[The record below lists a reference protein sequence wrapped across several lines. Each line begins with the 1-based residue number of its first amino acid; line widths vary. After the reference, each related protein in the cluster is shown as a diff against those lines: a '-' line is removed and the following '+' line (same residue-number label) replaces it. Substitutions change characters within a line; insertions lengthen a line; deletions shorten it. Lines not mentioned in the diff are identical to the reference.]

1 MNSNFKVASN
11 YILICLIWGST
22 WFAIRL
28 GLDSLTPLISA
39 GLRFSIAAV
48 VIYIIMRIRSISIQR
63 DKISMRLYYFMGIF
77 SFIIPFGLV
86 YWGEQFIPSGL
97 AAVLFAVYPFFVAL
111 FMRIFIPEEKIG
123 VIKIIGM
130 IFGFSGI
137 VIIFSQNFLTI
148 GMNYF
153 LGMLAV
159 LISGLLQSTIAV
171 SIKKYG
177 QHLHALSMNLIPMAI
192 AGVGMLLM
200 GILLEDTTKL
210 KFDVKAVS
218 SVLYLG
224 IIGSVVTFTAYYWLL
239 KRINIILLSLTAFI
253 TPIIALFIGWIFLD
267 ETLLP
272 NQIYG
277 SVFVLTGLMIANL
290 SSLKQKITRNK
301 SC

>member
-1 MNSNFKVASN
+1 LDSNLKIASN

-39 GLRFSIAAV
+39 GLRFSIAAI
-48 VIYIIMRIRSISIQR
+48 VIYIIMQIRSISIQR
-63 DKISMRLYYFMGIF
+63 DKISMRLYYFMGVF
-77 SFIIPFGLV
+77 SFILPFGLV

-111 FMRIFIPEEKIG
+111 FTRIFIPEEKIG
-123 VIKIIGM
+123 LIKIIGM

-137 VIIFSQNFLTI
+137 VIIFSQNIFTI
-148 GMNYF
+148 GMDYF

-159 LISGLLQSTIAV
+159 LVSGLLQSTIAV

-192 AGVGMLLM
+192 AGVGMLLL
-200 GILLEDTTKL
+200 GVLFEDTSTL
-210 KFDVKAVS
+210 KFDTKAIA
-218 SVLYLG
+218 SVFYLG

-253 TPIIALFIGWIFLD
+253 TPIIALLIGWIFLD
-267 ETLLP
+267 ETLMP
-272 NQIYG
+272 NQIFG
-277 SVFVLTGLMIANL
+277 SFFVLTGLLIANL
-290 SSLKQKITRNK
+290 SSLKQKIMK
-301 SC
+301 K

>member
-1 MNSNFKVASN
+1 MNSNYKIASN

-39 GLRFSIAAV
+39 GLRFSVAAI
-48 VIYIIMRIRSISIQR
+48 VIYIVMRIRSISIQR

-77 SFIIPFGLV
+77 SFILPFGLV

-111 FMRIFIPEEKIG
+111 FTRIFIPEEKIG

-137 VIIFSQNFLTI
+137 VIIFSQNLLTI

-192 AGVGMLLM
+192 AGVGMLLLGM
-200 GILLEDTTKL
+200 LLEDTTKL

-267 ETLLP
+267 ETLMP
-272 NQIYG
+272 NQILG
-277 SVFVLTGLMIANL
+277 SFFVLTGLLIANL
-290 SSLKQKITRNK
+290 SSLKQKIMRNT
-301 SC
+301 

>member
-1 MNSNFKVASN
+1 MDSNFKIASN

-39 GLRFSIAAV
+39 GLRFSIAAI

-63 DKISMRLYYFMGIF
+63 DKISMQLYYFMGVF
-77 SFIIPFGLV
+77 SFILPFGLV

-97 AAVLFAVYPFFVAL
+97 ASVLFAVYPFFVAL
-111 FMRIFIPEEKIG
+111 FTRIFIPEEKIG
-123 VIKIIGM
+123 IIKIVGM

-137 VIIFSQNFLTI
+137 VIIFSQNILTI

-159 LISGLLQSTIAV
+159 LLSGLLQSTIAV

-192 AGVGMLLM
+192 AGSGMLLL
-200 GILLEDTTKL
+200 GVLFENTSTL
-210 KFDVKAVS
+210 KFDTKAIA
-218 SVLYLG
+218 SVFYLG

-253 TPIIALFIGWIFLD
+253 TPIIALLIGWIFLD
-267 ETLLP
+267 ETLMP
-272 NQIYG
+272 TQIFG
-277 SVFVLTGLMIANL
+277 SSFVLTGLLIANL
-290 SSLKQKITRNK
+290 SSLKQKIIK
-301 SC
+301 K

>member
-1 MNSNFKVASN
+1 MNSNVKIASN

-28 GLDSLTPLISA
+28 GLDSLTPLVSA
-39 GLRFSIAAV
+39 GLRFSIAAI

-77 SFIIPFGLV
+77 SFILPFGLV

-111 FMRIFIPEEKIG
+111 FTRIFIPEEKIG
-123 VIKIIGM
+123 LIRIIGM
-130 IFGFSGI
+130 IIGFSGI
-137 VIIFSQNFLTI
+137 VIIFSQNLLTI

-192 AGVGMLLM
+192 AGVGMLLL
-200 GILLEDTTKL
+200 GILLEDTTHL
-210 KFDVKAVS
+210 KFDAKAIS

-253 TPIIALFIGWIFLD
+253 TPIIALAIGWFFLD

-301 SC
+301 

>member
-1 MNSNFKVASN
+1 MDSNFKIASN

-28 GLDSLTPLISA
+28 GLDSLTPFISA
-39 GLRFSIAAV
+39 GLRFSIAAI
-48 VIYIIMRIRSISIQR
+48 VIYIVMRIRSISIQR
-63 DKISMRLYYFMGIF
+63 DKISMRLYYFMGVF
-77 SFIIPFGLV
+77 SFILPFGLV

-97 AAVLFAVYPFFVAL
+97 ASVLFAVYPFFVAL
-111 FMRIFIPEEKIG
+111 FTRIFIPEEKIG

-137 VIIFSQNFLTI
+137 VIIFSQNILTI

-159 LISGLLQSTIAV
+159 LLSGFLQSTIAV

-192 AGVGMLLM
+192 AGAGMLLL
-200 GILLEDTTKL
+200 GVLFENTSTL
-210 KFDVKAVS
+210 KFDTKAIA
-218 SVLYLG
+218 SVFYLG

-253 TPIIALFIGWIFLD
+253 TPIIALLIGWIFLD
-267 ETLLP
+267 ETLMP
-272 NQIYG
+272 NQIFG
-277 SVFVLTGLMIANL
+277 SAFVLTGLLVANL
-290 SSLKQKITRNK
+290 SSLKQKIIK
-301 SC
+301 K

>member
-28 GLDSLTPLISA
+28 GLDSLTPLVSA
-39 GLRFSIAAV
+39 GLRFSVAAT
-48 VIYIIMRIRSISIQR
+48 VIYIIMRIRSISIQK

-77 SFIIPFGLV
+77 SFILPFGLV
-86 YWGEQFIPSGL
+86 YWGEQYIPSGL

-111 FMRIFIPEEKIG
+111 FTRIFIPEEKIG
-123 VIKIIGM
+123 MVKIVGM
-130 IFGFSGI
+130 IFGFTGI
-137 VIIFSQNFLTI
+137 VVIFSQNLLTI
-148 GMNYF
+148 GMNYA
-153 LGMLAV
+153 LGMSAV
-159 LISGLLQSTIAV
+159 LLSGLLQSTIAV

-177 QHLHALSMNLIPMAI
+177 QHLHPLSMNLIPMAI
-192 AGVGMLLM
+192 AGIGMLLL
-200 GILLEDTTKL
+200 GILLEDTTHL

-239 KRINIILLSLTAFI
+239 KKINIILLSLTAFI
-253 TPIIALFIGWIFLD
+253 TPIIALLIGWIFLD

-272 NQIYG
+272 NQVYG
-277 SVFVLTGLMIANL
+277 SIFVLSGLLIANL
-290 SSLKQKITRNK
+290 SNLKQKIVRNT
-301 SC
+301 

>member
-1 MNSNFKVASN
+1 MDSNLKIASN

-39 GLRFSIAAV
+39 GLRFSIAAI
-48 VIYIIMRIRSISIQR
+48 VIYIIMQIRSISIQQ
-63 DKISMRLYYFMGIF
+63 DKISMRLYYFMGVF
-77 SFIIPFGLV
+77 SFILPFGLV

-111 FMRIFIPEEKIG
+111 FTRIFIPEEKIG
-123 VIKIIGM
+123 LIKIFGM

-137 VIIFSQNFLTI
+137 VIIFSQNIFTI
-148 GMNYF
+148 GMDYF

-159 LISGLLQSTIAV
+159 LVSGLLQSTIAV

-192 AGVGMLLM
+192 AGVGMLLL
-200 GILLEDTTKL
+200 GVLFEDTSSL
-210 KFDVKAVS
+210 KFDTKAIA
-218 SVLYLG
+218 SVFYLG

-253 TPIIALFIGWIFLD
+253 TPIIALLIGWIFLD
-267 ETLLP
+267 ETLMP
-272 NQIYG
+272 NQIFG
-277 SVFVLTGLMIANL
+277 SFFVLTGLLIANL
-290 SSLKQKITRNK
+290 SSLKQKIMK
-301 SC
+301 K

>member
-1 MNSNFKVASN
+1 MDSNFKIASN

-28 GLDSLTPLISA
+28 GLDSLTPFISA
-39 GLRFSIAAV
+39 GLRFSIAAI
-48 VIYIIMRIRSISIQR
+48 VIYIVMRIRSISIQR
-63 DKISMRLYYFMGIF
+63 DKISMRLYYFMGVF
-77 SFIIPFGLV
+77 SFILPFGLV

-97 AAVLFAVYPFFVAL
+97 ASVLFAVYPFFVAL
-111 FMRIFIPEEKIG
+111 FTRIFIPEEKIG

-137 VIIFSQNFLTI
+137 VIIFSQNILTI

-159 LISGLLQSTIAV
+159 LLSGFLQSTIAV
-171 SIKKYG
+171 SIKKHG

-192 AGVGMLLM
+192 AGAGMLLL
-200 GILLEDTTKL
+200 GVLFENTSTL
-210 KFDVKAVS
+210 KFDTKAIA
-218 SVLYLG
+218 SVFYLG

-253 TPIIALFIGWIFLD
+253 TPIIALLIGWIFLD
-267 ETLLP
+267 ETLMP
-272 NQIYG
+272 NQIFG
-277 SVFVLTGLMIANL
+277 SAFVLTGLLVANL
-290 SSLKQKITRNK
+290 SSLKQKIIK
-301 SC
+301 K

>member
-1 MNSNFKVASN
+1 MNSNYKIASN

-39 GLRFSIAAV
+39 GLRFSVAAI
-48 VIYIIMRIRSISIQR
+48 VIYIVMRIRSISIQR
-63 DKISMRLYYFMGIF
+63 DKISMKLYYFMGIF
-77 SFIIPFGLV
+77 SFILPFGLV

-111 FMRIFIPEEKIG
+111 FTRIFIPEEKIG

-137 VIIFSQNFLTI
+137 VIIFSQNLLTI

-192 AGVGMLLM
+192 AGIGMLLM
-200 GILLEDTTKL
+200 GILLEDTSHL

-253 TPIIALFIGWIFLD
+253 TPIIALLIGWIFLD

-272 NQIYG
+272 NQVYG
-277 SVFVLTGLMIANL
+277 SAFVLTGLLIANL
-290 SSLKQKITRNK
+290 SSLKQKIMRNT
-301 SC
+301 

>member
-1 MNSNFKVASN
+1 MNSNYKIASN

-39 GLRFSIAAV
+39 GLRFSVAAI
-48 VIYIIMRIRSISIQR
+48 VIYIVMRIRSISIQR

-77 SFIIPFGLV
+77 SFILPFGLV

-111 FMRIFIPEEKIG
+111 FTRIFIPEEKIG
-123 VIKIIGM
+123 IIKIVGM

-159 LISGLLQSTIAV
+159 LMSGLLQSTIAV

-192 AGVGMLLM
+192 AGVGMLLL
-200 GILLEDTTKL
+200 GILLEDTSKL

-253 TPIIALFIGWIFLD
+253 TPIIALVIGWIFLD
-267 ETLLP
+267 ETLMP
-272 NQIYG
+272 NQILG
-277 SVFVLTGLMIANL
+277 SFSVLTGLLIANL
-290 SSLKQKITRNK
+290 SSLKQKIMRSN
-301 SC
+301 

>member
-28 GLDSLTPLISA
+28 GLDSLTPLVSA
-39 GLRFSIAAV
+39 GLRFSVAAL
-48 VIYIIMRIRSISIQR
+48 VIYIIMRIRSISIQK

-77 SFIIPFGLV
+77 SFILPFGLV
-86 YWGEQFIPSGL
+86 YWGEQYIPSGL

-111 FMRIFIPEEKIG
+111 FTRIFIPEEKIG
-123 VIKIIGM
+123 LIRIIGM
-130 IFGFSGI
+130 IIGFSGI
-137 VIIFSQNFLTI
+137 IIIFSQNLLTI
-148 GMNYF
+148 GMNYI
-153 LGMLAV
+153 LGMTAV
-159 LISGLLQSTIAV
+159 LLSGFLQSTIAV

-200 GILLEDTTKL
+200 GILLEDTSRL

-253 TPIIALFIGWIFLD
+253 TPIIALLIGWIFLD

-272 NQIYG
+272 NQVYG
-277 SVFVLTGLMIANL
+277 SAFVLTGLLIANL
-290 SSLKQKITRNK
+290 SSLKQKIMRNT
-301 SC
+301 

>member
-28 GLDSLTPLISA
+28 GLDSLTPLVSA
-39 GLRFSIAAV
+39 GLRFSVAAT
-48 VIYIIMRIRSISIQR
+48 VIYIIMRIRSISIQK

-77 SFIIPFGLV
+77 SFILPFGLV
-86 YWGEQFIPSGL
+86 YWGEQYIPSGL

-111 FMRIFIPEEKIG
+111 FTRIFIPEEKIG
-123 VIKIIGM
+123 MVKIIGM
-130 IFGFSGI
+130 IFGFTGI
-137 VIIFSQNFLTI
+137 VVIFSQNLLTI
-148 GMNYF
+148 GMNYA
-153 LGMLAV
+153 LGMSAV
-159 LISGLLQSTIAV
+159 LLSGLLQSTIAV

-177 QHLHALSMNLIPMAI
+177 QHLHPLSMNLIPMAI
-192 AGVGMLLM
+192 AGIGMLLL
-200 GILLEDTTKL
+200 GILLEDTTHL

-239 KRINIILLSLTAFI
+239 KKINIILLSLTAFI
-253 TPIIALFIGWIFLD
+253 TPIIALLIGWIFLD

-272 NQIYG
+272 NQVYG
-277 SVFVLTGLMIANL
+277 SIFVLSGLLIANL
-290 SSLKQKITRNK
+290 SNLKQKIVRNT
-301 SC
+301 

>member
-28 GLDSLTPLISA
+28 GLDSLTPLVSA
-39 GLRFSIAAV
+39 GLRFSVAAT
-48 VIYIIMRIRSISIQR
+48 VIYIIMRIRSISIQK

-77 SFIIPFGLV
+77 SFILPFGLV
-86 YWGEQFIPSGL
+86 YWGEQYIPSGL

-111 FMRIFIPEEKIG
+111 FTRIFIPEEKIG
-123 VIKIIGM
+123 MVKIVGM
-130 IFGFSGI
+130 IFGFTGI
-137 VIIFSQNFLTI
+137 VVIFSQNLLTI
-148 GMNYF
+148 GMNYA
-153 LGMLAV
+153 LGMSAV
-159 LISGLLQSTIAV
+159 LLSGLLQSTIAV

-177 QHLHALSMNLIPMAI
+177 QHLHPLSMNLIPMAI
-192 AGVGMLLM
+192 AGIGMLLL
-200 GILLEDTTKL
+200 GILLEDTTHL

-239 KRINIILLSLTAFI
+239 KKINIILLSLTAFI
-253 TPIIALFIGWIFLD
+253 TPIIALLIGWIFLD

-272 NQIYG
+272 NQVYG
-277 SVFVLTGLMIANL
+277 SIFVLSGLLIANL
-290 SSLKQKITRNK
+290 SNLKQKIMRNT
-301 SC
+301 

>member
-28 GLDSLTPLISA
+28 GLDSLTPLVSA
-39 GLRFSIAAV
+39 GLRFSVAAT
-48 VIYIIMRIRSISIQR
+48 VIYIIMRIRSISIQK

-77 SFIIPFGLV
+77 SFILPFGLV
-86 YWGEQFIPSGL
+86 YWGEQYIPSGL

-111 FMRIFIPEEKIG
+111 FTRTFIPEEKIG
-123 VIKIIGM
+123 MVKIVGM
-130 IFGFSGI
+130 IFGFTGI
-137 VIIFSQNFLTI
+137 VVIFSQNLLTI
-148 GMNYF
+148 GMNYA
-153 LGMLAV
+153 LGMSAV
-159 LISGLLQSTIAV
+159 LLSGLLQSTIAV

-177 QHLHALSMNLIPMAI
+177 QHLHPLSMNLIPMAI
-192 AGVGMLLM
+192 AGIGMLLL
-200 GILLEDTTKL
+200 GILLEDTTHL

-239 KRINIILLSLTAFI
+239 KKINIILLSLTAFI
-253 TPIIALFIGWIFLD
+253 TPIIALLIGWIFLD

-272 NQIYG
+272 NQVYG
-277 SVFVLTGLMIANL
+277 SIFVLSGLLIANL
-290 SSLKQKITRNK
+290 SNLKQKIVRNT
-301 SC
+301 

>member
-1 MNSNFKVASN
+1 
-11 YILICLIWGST
+11 
-22 WFAIRL
+22 
-28 GLDSLTPLISA
+28 
-39 GLRFSIAAV
+39 
-48 VIYIIMRIRSISIQR
+48 
-63 DKISMRLYYFMGIF
+63 MGIF
-77 SFIIPFGLV
+77 SFILPFGLV

-111 FMRIFIPEEKIG
+111 FTRIFIPEEKIG

-137 VIIFSQNFLTI
+137 VIIFSQNLLTI

-192 AGVGMLLM
+192 AGVGMLLLGM
-200 GILLEDTTKL
+200 LLEDTTKL

-267 ETLLP
+267 ETLMP
-272 NQIYG
+272 NQILG
-277 SVFVLTGLMIANL
+277 SFFVLTGLLIANL
-290 SSLKQKITRNK
+290 SSLKQKIMRNT
-301 SC
+301 

>member
-28 GLDSLTPLISA
+28 GLDSLTPLVSA
-39 GLRFSIAAV
+39 GLRFSVAAT
-48 VIYIIMRIRSISIQR
+48 VIYIIMRIRSISIQK

-77 SFIIPFGLV
+77 SFILPFGLV
-86 YWGEQFIPSGL
+86 YWGEQYIPSGL

-111 FMRIFIPEEKIG
+111 FTRTFIPEEKIG
-123 VIKIIGM
+123 MVKIIGM
-130 IFGFSGI
+130 IFGFTGI
-137 VIIFSQNFLTI
+137 VVIFSQNLLTI
-148 GMNYF
+148 GMNYA
-153 LGMLAV
+153 LGMSAV
-159 LISGLLQSTIAV
+159 LLSGLLQSTIAV

-177 QHLHALSMNLIPMAI
+177 QHLHPLSMNLIPMAI
-192 AGVGMLLM
+192 AGIGMLLL
-200 GILLEDTTKL
+200 GILLEDTTHL

-239 KRINIILLSLTAFI
+239 KKINIILLSLTAFI
-253 TPIIALFIGWIFLD
+253 TPIIALLIGWIFLD

-272 NQIYG
+272 NQVYG
-277 SVFVLTGLMIANL
+277 SIFVLSGLLIANL
-290 SSLKQKITRNK
+290 SNLKQKIVRNT
-301 SC
+301 

>member
-1 MNSNFKVASN
+1 MDSNFKIASN

-28 GLDSLTPLISA
+28 GLDSLTPFISA
-39 GLRFSIAAV
+39 GLRFSVAAV
-48 VIYIIMRIRSISIQR
+48 IIYFIMRIRSISIQR

-77 SFIIPFGLV
+77 SFILPFGLV

-111 FMRIFIPEEKIG
+111 FTRIFIPEEKIG
-123 VIKIIGM
+123 IVKIVGM
-130 IFGFSGI
+130 VLGFAGI
-137 VIIFSQNFLTI
+137 VVIFSENLMSI

-153 LGMLAV
+153 LGMVAV
-159 LISGLLQSTIAV
+159 LLSGFLQSTIAV

-192 AGVGMLLM
+192 AGAGMLLI
-200 GILLEDTTKL
+200 GVFFENTSTL
-210 KFDVKAVS
+210 KFDIKAIS
-218 SVLYLG
+218 SVLFLG

-253 TPIIALFIGWIFLD
+253 TPIIALLIGWIFLD
-267 ETLLP
+267 EMLLP
-272 NQIYG
+272 NQVLG
-277 SVFVLTGLMIANL
+277 STFVLIGLLVANL
-290 SSLKQKITRNK
+290 SSLKQKFIKTN
-301 SC
+301 

>member
-1 MNSNFKVASN
+1 MNPNYKIASN

-39 GLRFSIAAV
+39 GLRFSIAAL
-48 VIYIIMRIRSISIQR
+48 VIYGVMRIRSISIQR

-77 SFIIPFGLV
+77 SFILPFGLV

-111 FMRIFIPEEKIG
+111 FTRIFIPEEKIG
-123 VIKIIGM
+123 IIKIFGM
-130 IFGFSGI
+130 ILGFTGI
-137 VIIFSQNFLTI
+137 VIIFSQNLLTI

-159 LISGLLQSTIAV
+159 LVSGLMQSTIAV

-177 QHLHALSMNLIPMAI
+177 QHLHALTMNLIPMAI
-192 AGVGMLLM
+192 AGIGMLLL

-239 KRINIILLSLTAFI
+239 KKINIILLSLTAFI

-267 ETLLP
+267 EKLMS
-272 NQIYG
+272 NQILG
-277 SVFVLTGLMIANL
+277 SFFVLTGLLIANL
-290 SSLKQKITRNK
+290 SSLKQKIMRNN
-301 SC
+301 

>member
-28 GLDSLTPLISA
+28 GLDSLTPLVSA
-39 GLRFSIAAV
+39 GLRFSVAAI
-48 VIYIIMRIRSISIQR
+48 VIYIIMRIRSISIQK

-77 SFIIPFGLV
+77 SFILPFGLV
-86 YWGEQFIPSGL
+86 YWGEQYIPSGL

-111 FMRIFIPEEKIG
+111 FTRIFIPEEKIG
-123 VIKIIGM
+123 IIRIIGM
-130 IFGFSGI
+130 IIGFSGI
-137 VIIFSQNFLTI
+137 IIIFSQNLLTI
-148 GMNYF
+148 GMNYI
-153 LGMLAV
+153 LGMTAV
-159 LISGLLQSTIAV
+159 LLSGFLQSTIAV

-200 GILLEDTTKL
+200 GILLEDTTRL

-253 TPIIALFIGWIFLD
+253 TPIIALLIGWIFLD

-272 NQIYG
+272 NQVYG
-277 SVFVLTGLMIANL
+277 SAFVLTGLLIANL
-290 SSLKQKITRNK
+290 SSLKQKIMRNT
-301 SC
+301 

>member
-1 MNSNFKVASN
+1 MNSNIQIASN

-28 GLDSLTPLISA
+28 GLDSLTPLVSA
-39 GLRFSIAAV
+39 GLRFSIAAM

-63 DKISMRLYYFMGIF
+63 DKISMQLYYFMGIF
-77 SFIIPFGLV
+77 SFILPFGLV

-111 FMRIFIPEEKIG
+111 FTRIFIPEEKIG

-137 VIIFSQNFLTI
+137 VIIFSQNLLTI

-192 AGVGMLLM
+192 AGVGMLLLGM
-200 GILLEDTTKL
+200 LLEDTTHL
-210 KFDVKAVS
+210 KFDAKAIS

-267 ETLLP
+267 ETLMQ

-301 SC
+301 